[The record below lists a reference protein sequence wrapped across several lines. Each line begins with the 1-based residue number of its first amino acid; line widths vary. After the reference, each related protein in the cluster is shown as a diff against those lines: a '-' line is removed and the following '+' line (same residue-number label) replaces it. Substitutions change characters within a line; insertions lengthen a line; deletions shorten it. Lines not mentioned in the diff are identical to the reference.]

1 MSDVE
6 RSFVLNGDVLDLCA
20 EIEDDY
26 FDAVFCDPPYGL
38 SFMGKRWDHGV
49 PSAEIWREIMRLVKP
64 GGHIMAFGGTRT
76 YHRLA
81 VNIEDAGWEIRDS
94 LMWLYGSGFPK
105 SHNISKALDKKVG
118 AEREVVG
125 EKERAGGMHRSSKY
139 GWKDTDGDERRS
151 AAITAPATDAAKRF
165 DGYGTA
171 LKPAYEPIVLAMKPR
186 GKSFADCALEHGV
199 AGLNI
204 DGGRVGEPIPHQE
217 GGLHRGS
224 GATVGSFTGKHEKR
238 AVDQGRFP
246 ANLILD
252 EAAGDLL
259 DAQAGDEKSRFF
271 YTAKASKAEREA
283 GLEGMVKR
291 EDGTIGYPRCK
302 KCGKQKVNV
311 SGTCQCDDPEWENV
325 KKARKRAN
333 THPCVKP
340 LDLCRYF
347 ATLLLPPEREDSRKI
362 LVPFSGSG
370 SEMIGCLAAGWD
382 FVVGME
388 LEQKYCE
395 IAEKRIEYWQDH
407 FEEITP

>member
-6 RSFVLNGDVLDLCA
+6 GSFVLNGDVLDLCA

-38 SFMGKRWDHGV
+38 SFMGRKWDHGV
-49 PSAEIWREIMRLVKP
+49 PSAEVWKEIMRVVKP

-105 SHNISKALDKKVG
+105 SHNISKALDKKAG

-125 EKERAGGMHRSSKY
+125 AKKLTG
-139 GWKDTDGDERRS
+139 T
-151 AAITAPATDAAKRF
+151 AAIKGNTGRATVAVEQSGSSAGAKKTIEITVPATEAAKRF

-204 DGGRVGEPIPHQE
+204 DGGRIGTEENTTRPNGSTAIWGENME
-217 GGLHRGS
+217 TDDGGGH
-224 GATVGSFTGKHEKR
+224 
-238 AVDQGRFP
+238 DQGRFP

-252 EAAGDLL
+252 EAAGDRL
-259 DAQAGDEKSRFF
+259 DEQAGDEKSRFF

-283 GLEGMVKR
+283 GLES
-291 EDGTIGYPRCK
+291 DGG
-302 KCGKQKVNV
+302 
-311 SGTCQCDDPEWENV
+311 
-325 KKARKRAN
+325 RAN
-333 THPCVKP
+333 KHPCVKP

-388 LEQKYCE
+388 LEEKYCE